1 MYDYLESTNI
11 DNLMRIV
18 NEAKELKPSLRLI
31 QVFDDGDRY
40 LAFYEEKERVM

>member
-18 NEAKELKPSLRLI
+18 NETKEIQPSLRLI
-31 QVFDDGDRY
+31 QVLKDGDDY
-40 LAFYEEKERVM
+40 MAIFETKE